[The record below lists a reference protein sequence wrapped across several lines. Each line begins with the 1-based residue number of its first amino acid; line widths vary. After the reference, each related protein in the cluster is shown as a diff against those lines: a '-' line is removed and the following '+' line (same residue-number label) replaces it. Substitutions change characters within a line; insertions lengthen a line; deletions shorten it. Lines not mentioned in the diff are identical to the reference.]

1 MKVAKVGAVVSVFV
15 AMLVPGCH
23 GQESFDSLVR
33 GQMEKQRIPGMA
45 VVVVRGGT
53 VVKEGAYGRADVEL
67 DVPLTV
73 STVFQIASTTKIF
86 TGVALGKLEQEKRL
100 SLDDAVG
107 LYLPDLPPSWKGI
120 TLKQMA
126 AHVSGLP
133 DIIESPN
140 APLSA
145 AFLKRSEHESI
156 VYAESQPLQGKP
168 GEKFNYDQ
176 TNFVL
181 LRAIIEKLSGMPF
194 EEFVKTS
201 VFERLGMKSTSWGDA
216 RAAIVRGRSNLYST
230 VGAYTYLPEGTLSN
244 AINPY
249 VYPAYMSSAAGL
261 NTSVEDLGRF
271 AVALEEGKLLGAAEL
286 ERIWAP
292 ARHPDGT
299 IVDIAKEFE
308 IQGTLSPA
316 TGWFRLERPGGAHPS
331 VFMEGGS
338 STAFMYFPDDK
349 LAVAVLTNL
358 QGADPVTIAEGI
370 AALYVPDL
378 KKVF

>member
-1 MKVAKVGAVVSVFV
+1 MKVRKVAAVVSVLV
-15 AMLVPGCH
+15 AMLVPRSR

-33 GQMEKQRIPGMA
+33 GQMEKQQIPGIA
-45 VVVVRGGT
+45 IVVVRSGR
-53 VVKEGAYGRADVEL
+53 VVKEGAYGQADVEL
-67 DVPLTV
+67 DVPLKE

-86 TGVALGKLEQEKRL
+86 TGVALGKLEQEKML

-107 LYLPDLPPSWKGI
+107 LYLPDLPAGWKGI

-145 AFLKRSEHESI
+145 AFLRRSEHESI

-181 LRAIIEKLSGMPF
+181 LRAVIEKVSRMPF
-194 EEFVKTS
+194 EEFVDKS
-201 VFERLGMKSTSWGDA
+201 VFEPLDMKSTTWGDA
-216 RAAIVRGRSNLYST
+216 RAIVHGRANLYST

-244 AINPY
+244 SNNPY

-261 NTSVEDLGRF
+261 NTSVEDLGKF
-271 AVALEEGKLLGAAEL
+271 AVALAEGKLLAAPEL

-308 IQGTLSPA
+308 IEGTLSPA
-316 TGWFRLERPGGAHPS
+316 IGWFRLERPGGGHAS

-370 AALYVPDL
+370 AALYIPDL

>member
-1 MKVAKVGAVVSVFV
+1 MKVRNIGAVVSVLV
-15 AMLVPGCH
+15 AMLAPGCC

-33 GQMEKQRIPGMA
+33 GQMEKQQIPGIA
-45 VVVVRGGT
+45 IVVVRGGT

-67 DVPLTV
+67 DVPLEE

-107 LYLPDLPPSWKGI
+107 LYLPDLPAGWKGI

-140 APLSA
+140 APLSG

-181 LRAIIEKLSGMPF
+181 LRAVIEKVSGMPF
-194 EEFVKTS
+194 EEFVHKN
-201 VFERLGMKSTSWGDA
+201 VFEPLGMKSTIWGDA
-216 RAAIVRGRSNLYST
+216 RAIVHGRANLYST

-244 AINPY
+244 SINPY

-261 NTSVEDLGRF
+261 NTSVEDLGKF
-271 AVALEEGKLLGAAEL
+271 AVALAEGKLLAAPEL

-292 ARHPDGT
+292 ARHPDGA

-308 IQGTLSPA
+308 IQGALSPA
-316 TGWFRLERPGGAHPS
+316 IGWFRLERPGGGHPS

-349 LAVAVLTNL
+349 MAVAVLTNL

-370 AALYVPDL
+370 AALYIPDL